1 MYISDSVR
9 GLRVDG
15 EGGGAVVVGPAAAH
29 GRVRQQNITG
39 KKERKSANLPI
50 LLKSRDAV
58 S

>member
-15 EGGGAVVVGPAAAH
+15 EGGGAVVGPAAAH